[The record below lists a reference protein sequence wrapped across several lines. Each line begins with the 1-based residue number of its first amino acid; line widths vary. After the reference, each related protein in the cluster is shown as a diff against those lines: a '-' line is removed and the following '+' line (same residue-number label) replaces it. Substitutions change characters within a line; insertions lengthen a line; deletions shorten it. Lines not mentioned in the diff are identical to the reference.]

1 MFLVESGDFLAAIDL
16 TRAYYLGE
24 APGNTAGLPADRD
37 HMRAVVGR
45 KIRELMTASAQY
57 AFSEDRMTDSTHY
70 SADGRGVDRT
80 PLFEGLVTTVIRA
93 SIALNDY
100 DFLFDEL
107 YDMYDD
113 HGIVAIFLRQ
123 LQEAVLADD
132 LRTIPPRISKK
143 VIEYHDS
150 RGSFDVAE
158 QLVWHIDPSCLDI
171 DQVIVLCQK
180 HYLYDALI
188 YVYTRAL
195 RDYVSPLVE
204 LLGLIRKIQQTR
216 RQRPARIRDTPD
228 PDAMNIERLVPN
240 AYKAYSYIADVLS
253 GLTHPSQ
260 EPMPESEAVQAK
272 SDIYN
277 FLFAGRSSVWQ
288 GRLVLTSDDENGS
301 EPTFSYLR
309 LLARFDAE
317 ATLHALDQALEDS
330 FLNDSYGPV
339 SRQQI
344 IEALLE
350 LAQAKDLSPNDIT
363 FLRIFVARNA
373 PKYPQFIKLSP
384 EITRN
389 TLIGLASDVDQ
400 STREDRQLATEILL
414 SVYVL
419 QDDADLLRLFE
430 EAEFFRILRA
440 FNRQEKRWGALIAMY
455 LRDDELAEDDLFAG
469 IERVLLSSSSSSRRG
484 KLIASDIYD
493 TIVSGLPTLLESNVT
508 QTAMLVD
515 RRVPELHDQAL
526 LCLRQNAPSK
536 ELGYLWSLIKGVS
549 PEIEAVAALPL
560 PSQHLSPDAR
570 LRFVALLCESDPSQ
584 VRPTLAVLPRD
595 YFDLSNVVDLC
606 EKAQVHDAVIWAL
619 NEQGD
624 IPQVFAWADATFMG
638 QAAIIATKLTSGG
651 SVTSKEID
659 RLQSLGHVLTEICS
673 ERSSLDTSTGM
684 PADEMWFKLLSSQI
698 SAVQA
703 ISSVVGEP
711 VDGNT
716 STTVNTANIAPL
728 ERLRLSIQQTFSTLV
743 QQSSSNQLSFPRL
756 FKQLVDA
763 SSSAKYGR
771 KTTYTEFRLILGG
784 MLDSYRAEE
793 DVLMI
798 TKRLAE
804 QDLFESIADYTA
816 ARKRGMRMHLNG

>member
-389 TLIGLASDVDQ
+389 TLIGLASDADQ

-419 QDDADLLRLFE
+419 RDDADLLRLFE

-804 QDLFESIADYTA
+804 QDLFERIADYTA

>member
-1 MFLVESGDFLAAIDL
+1 
-16 TRAYYLGE
+16 
-24 APGNTAGLPADRD
+24 
-37 HMRAVVGR
+37 MRAVVGR

-113 HGIVAIFLRQ
+113 HGIVPIFLRQ

-143 VIEYHDS
+143 LIEYHDS

-350 LAQAKDLSPNDIT
+350 LTQAKDLSPNDIT

-389 TLIGLASDVDQ
+389 TLIGLASDADQ

-419 QDDADLLRLFE
+419 RDDADLLRLFE

-526 LCLRQNAPSK
+526 LCLRRNAPSK

-624 IPQVFAWADATFMG
+624 IPQVFARADATFMG